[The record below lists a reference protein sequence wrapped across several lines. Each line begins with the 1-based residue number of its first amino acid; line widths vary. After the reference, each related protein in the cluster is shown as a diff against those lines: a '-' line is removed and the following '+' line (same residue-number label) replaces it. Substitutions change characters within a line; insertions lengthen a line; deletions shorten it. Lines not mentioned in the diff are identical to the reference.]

1 MMKKKETIVNSLLHY
16 RFAPIPKKINKQR
29 LAIMGLWFLILS
41 GIRILLAYVL
51 KDIWIG
57 TFGAV
62 GLTFAVLYLLMK
74 YTPLERYR
82 LKVNVILFQWYRRK
96 YFVVSTIT
104 ICTILVSLLILIQF
118 GYSYYASKLVS
129 INVFELKDKDLEK
142 GLLPYRNY
150 PFVDKIAIIVASIDR
165 SLNGN
170 YSKTT
175 SFLLAEDM
183 EMTIFV
189 IMARRKR
196 NLFAI

>member
-1 MMKKKETIVNSLLHY
+1 MMKKETIVNSLLHY

>member
-1 MMKKKETIVNSLLHY
+1 MMIKKKETIVNSLLHCP
-16 RFAPIPKKINKQR
+16 FAAIQKKIDKQR
-29 LAIMGLWFLILS
+29 LAIIGLWFLILS
-41 GIRILLAYVL
+41 GIRILLAYAL

-129 INVFELKDKDLEK
+129 INVFDLKDKDLEK

-189 IMARRKR
+189 IM
-196 NLFAI
+196 

>member
-41 GIRILLAYVL
+41 GIRILLAYAL

>member
-1 MMKKKETIVNSLLHY
+1 MMKKETIVNSLLHY

-62 GLTFAVLYLLMK
+62 GLSFAVLYLLMK

>member
-1 MMKKKETIVNSLLHY
+1 MMKKETIVNSLLHY

-41 GIRILLAYVL
+41 GIRILLAYAL

>member
-1 MMKKKETIVNSLLHY
+1 
-16 RFAPIPKKINKQR
+16 
-29 LAIMGLWFLILS
+29 
-41 GIRILLAYVL
+41 
-51 KDIWIG
+51 
-57 TFGAV
+57 
-62 GLTFAVLYLLMK
+62 
-74 YTPLERYR
+74 
-82 LKVNVILFQWYRRK
+82 
-96 YFVVSTIT
+96 
-104 ICTILVSLLILIQF
+104 LLILIQF